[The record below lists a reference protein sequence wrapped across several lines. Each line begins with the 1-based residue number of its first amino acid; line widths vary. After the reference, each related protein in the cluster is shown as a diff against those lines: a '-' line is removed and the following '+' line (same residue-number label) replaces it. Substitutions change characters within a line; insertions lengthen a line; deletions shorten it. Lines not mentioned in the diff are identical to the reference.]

1 MLCAVK
7 AKAVACEIDAVGIVD
22 EAVENGVGVSRI
34 TDNIVPFVD
43 WELAGDDCRSSPVA
57 FFEDFEE
64 IMPCSGIERF
74 EAPVI
79 KDEELHAPK
88 RPQESGI
95 ATIAARQREISE
107 ELGNALIENGSV
119 VAASPMAERASKPAF
134 ADAGRAAQDDV
145 VVGIDPTALGQL
157 LEQGAIETAGGTIVD
172 VFDGSL
178 VAKPCI
184 SEPGRQLPI
193 VPIGHLA
200 IEQQREPVRV
210 REGSS
215 VARCGDFT
223 EGLGHAE
230 QPELVELI
238 EGGMGEHVVSLMV
251 VARTADIGMEDR
263 HAVRAALSGGVAV
276 QIVVED

>member
-1 MLCAVK
+1 VLCAVK

-22 EAVENGVGVSRI
+22 EADENGVGVSRI

-43 WELAGDDCRSSPVA
+43 WELAGDDCLSSTVA

-74 EAPVI
+74 ETPVI
-79 KDEELHAPK
+79 EDEELHAPK

-107 ELGNALIENGSV
+107 ELGALIENGSV

-157 LEQGAIETAGGTIVD
+157 LEQGAI
-172 VFDGSL
+172 S
-178 VAKPCI
+178 
-184 SEPGRQLPI
+184 
-193 VPIGHLA
+193 
-200 IEQQREPVRV
+200 QQRSSKSGPPGHMIPEWWAASSRNRWAACSGISRPV
-210 REGSS
+210 
-215 VARCGDFT
+215 CPPD
-223 EGLGHAE
+223 L
-230 QPELVELI
+230 Q
-238 EGGMGEHVVSLMV
+238 
-251 VARTADIGMEDR
+251 RTFSMLFGIWDR
-263 HAVRAALSGGVAV
+263 L
-276 QIVVED
+276 

>member
-1 MLCAVK
+1 VLCAVK

-34 TDNIVPFVD
+34 TDNVVPFVD
-43 WELAGDDCRSSPVA
+43 WELAGDDCRSTPVA

-119 VAASPMAERASKPAF
+119 VAACSGISKSHPRSH
-134 ADAGRAAQDDV
+134 G
-145 VVGIDPTALGQL
+145 VGPRLY
-157 LEQGAIETAGGTIVD
+157 
-172 VFDGSL
+172 
-178 VAKPCI
+178 
-184 SEPGRQLPI
+184 
-193 VPIGHLA
+193 
-200 IEQQREPVRV
+200 
-210 REGSS
+210 
-215 VARCGDFT
+215 
-223 EGLGHAE
+223 
-230 QPELVELI
+230 PE
-238 EGGMGEHVVSLMV
+238 
-251 VARTADIGMEDR
+251 
-263 HAVRAALSGGVAV
+263 AAL
-276 QIVVED
+276 

>member
-7 AKAVACEIDAVGIVD
+7 AKAVACEIVAGGIVD
-22 EAVENGVGVSRI
+22 EGVENGVGLRRF

-107 ELGNALIENGSV
+107 ELGNALMENGSR
-119 VAASPMAERASKPAF
+119 SEER
-134 ADAGRAAQDDV
+134 R
-145 VVGIDPTALGQL
+145 VG
-157 LEQGAIETAGGTIVD
+157 
-172 VFDGSL
+172 
-178 VAKPCI
+178 
-184 SEPGRQLPI
+184 
-193 VPIGHLA
+193 
-200 IEQQREPVRV
+200 
-210 REGSS
+210 
-215 VARCGDFT
+215 
-223 EGLGHAE
+223 
-230 QPELVELI
+230 
-238 EGGMGEHVVSLMV
+238 GECRS
-251 VARTADIGMEDR
+251 R
-263 HAVRAALSGGVAV
+263 
-276 QIVVED
+276 